1 MNNLLECAINK
12 AKQLPDAQQERVA
25 QRILA
30 EIEALTPE
38 PPRAPDH
45 WAQVAKRLAS
55 QGALRGQS
63 EEFLREVRS
72 RNLSWPQMIS

>member
-1 MNNLLECAINK
+1 MNNLLEHAIDK

-45 WAQVAKRLAS
+45 WAKVAK
-55 QGALRGQS
+55 
-63 EEFLREVRS
+63 
-72 RNLSWPQMIS
+72 